1 MKADLVGYFQLQKK
15 IKGGTASTR
24 GIRHLVAATATSLL
38 LIGSGA
44 RAADPGL
51 TDTEITIGLFAPM
64 SGPLASFGLDPL
76 QAAKMWYEETNKK
89 GGIYGRKIRVVAE
102 DDKCNPN
109 EAVAVVK
116 KLVTVDKTFIVHGG
130 SCTAAAVAA
139 QEFVTREKVPHV
151 MLNASGDS
159 AVIPP
164 TRYVF
169 GAFGGT
175 QRTVGATITE
185 FVIEQLKGKRIALI
199 AHDDDYGTANAAT
212 VRAVAARLGAE
223 VVAAEMIS
231 PRITDVTAPLLNIRA
246 ANPDVIVST
255 VYPGPAVL
263 VAQKYAEYGLT
274 KIPLAQAVQ
283 GIPVPAAFAK
293 NVGNDTAFANFYY
306 GSPLNDLTD
315 GPKQQKW
322 LALYKQ
328 YYPDRAPGAFMTYGL
343 PSAMAVTRALEKAG
357 RDVTRESF
365 VDALQTLDF
374 DSEVVA
380 GPIAF
385 ATDRRDAHRASI
397 FVKFDGKT
405 HELMPGVYF
414 WNGKDGM

>member
-1 MKADLVGYFQLQKK
+1 MRTLRIRIL
-15 IKGGTASTR
+15 ASA
-24 GIRHLVAATATSLL
+24 VA
-38 LIGSGA
+38 IGAWTGPA
-44 RAADPGL
+44 AAADPGI

-64 SGPLASFGLDPL
+64 SGQLASFGYDPL
-76 QAAKMWYEETNKK
+76 QAAKMWYEEVNKK
-89 GGIYGRKIRVVAE
+89 GGIHGRKIKVLIE

-109 EAVAVVK
+109 EVVAVVK
-116 KLVTVDKTFIVHGG
+116 KFVTVDKTFIVNGG

-175 QRTVGATITE
+175 QRTVGATLTE
-185 FVIEQLKGKRIALI
+185 FAIKELKGKRLALV
-199 AHDDDYGTANAAT
+199 AHDDDYGKANVAT
-212 VRAVAARLGAE
+212 VRAAATRLGVE

-231 PRITDVTAPLLNIRA
+231 PRVTDVTAPMLNVRA
-246 ANPDVIVST
+246 ANPDVIIST
-255 VYPGPAVL
+255 AYPAPAVL
-263 VAQKYAEYGLT
+263 IAQKYGEYGLT
-274 KIPLAQAVQ
+274 KIPLVQAVQ
-283 GIPVPAAFAK
+283 GIPVPEGFAK
-293 NVGNDTAFANFYY
+293 NVGNDAALTNFYY
-306 GSPLNDLTD
+306 GSPLNDLTN

-322 LALYKQ
+322 ISLYKQ
-328 YYPDRAPGAFMTYGL
+328 YYPDRTPGAFMTYGL
-343 PSAMAVTRALEKAG
+343 PSAMAITRALEKAG

-365 VDALQTLDF
+365 IDALETVDF

-385 ATDRRDAHRASI
+385 AKDRRDAHRASI
-397 FVKFDGKT
+397 FIKFDGKT
-405 HELMPGVYF
+405 HRLMPGVYT